1 MFISVN
7 IPPRILEKYN
17 GICLNSS
24 LHDKLYS
31 ALSRNS
37 CKTITI
43 QINSSVFRVR
53 MRSISSKF
61 RLFTREYR
69 KWPSLLFLLR
79 QWFYQYVL
87 VLPASISGVSFFF
100 FFGTIASVFQ
110 KFLFPFNYWI
120 VKIRLREEAFAFWR
134 VLFIF
139 YLALIFFQCDSPSHK
154 PGYEYLFLYNH
165 FRDLWSVIELNF
177 LPYKWRYAR

>member
-1 MFISVN
+1 MYSVFECVPYLRNSGYSLGSIENDLRYSSFFDSDFIS
-7 IPPRILEKYN
+7 IF
-17 GICLNSS
+17 SS
-24 LHDKLYS
+24 FLQ
-31 ALSRNS
+31 A
-37 CKTITI
+37 
-43 QINSSVFRVR
+43 
-53 MRSISSKF
+53 
-61 RLFTREYR
+61 YR
-69 KWPSLLFLLR
+69 ACRFLLGMIT
-79 QWFYQYVL
+79 L
-87 VLPASISGVSFFF
+87 
-100 FFGTIASVFQ
+100 VFQ